1 MAGVKFATASGIFT
15 PQGLAAALRQFG
27 QKMDVPILVG
37 LEQGLGSARAGAIN
51 AFIRRGVGRRIFGQK
66 AGGAAGLIKVLPAR
80 KVGQRYVGT
89 LQARGM
95 AAIQDQ
101 GGRTSPHTIAPKNKR
116 FLVYRTKAGVLHI
129 TDKPVQHP
137 GAQHPAMPFLQQ
149 AIASAAP
156 RVATLIDREI
166 QKLATKLKVA

>member
-1 MAGVKFATASGIFT
+1 MAGVHFATGSGIFT
-15 PQGLAAALRQFG
+15 PQSLAGALRQFG

-37 LEQGLGSARAGAIN
+37 LEHGLGAARASAIN

-66 AGGAAGLIKVLPAR
+66 VKGAVGLIKVLPAR
-80 KVGQRYVGT
+80 KLGGRYVGT

-101 GGRTSPHTIAPKNKR
+101 GGRTSPHTIAPKNAK
-116 FLVYRTKAGVLHI
+116 FLVYRTKMGVLHI

-137 GAQHPAMPFLQQ
+137 GAQHPAMPFLNA
-149 AIASAAP
+149 AIAQAAP
-156 RVATLIDREI
+156 RIATLIDREI
-166 QKLATKLKVA
+166 QKLAAKLKVA